1 MAGFWAVLHVVRL
14 VLDLARRAADWA
26 RERRVR
32 RRTLQ
37 QLRNRSKT
45 LLHKAKA
52 ARDLHRSDR
61 ASRGDQPEQLRD
73 NDGFRRD

>member
-26 RERRVR
+26 RQHKAR

-37 QLRNRSKT
+37 QLRNRAKA

-52 ARDLHRSDR
+52 ARDLHRSGG
-61 ASRGDQPEQLRD
+61 ASGGDQPEQLRD